1 VALAN
6 LEVFEVSQPGPTEAA
21 AVEAQTDGGELTER
35 TKLIDPMTM
44 EESSL
49 PFLSGAEAAV
59 ESAARK
65 TKIKPLSLLPLIALI
80 FYDVSGG
87 PFGTEVPCLCSS
99 CNSVQFLQLQNV
111 ACSIQTFRGQFC
123 IAGRCQCGR
132 STACNSW
139 LPTTAPHLECT

>member
-1 VALAN
+1 MTLVN

-21 AVEAQTDGGELTER
+21 AVEAQTDGGELTEH
-35 TKLIDPMTM
+35 TKLIDSMTM
-44 EESSL
+44 EESSV

-87 PFGTEVPCLCSS
+87 PFGTEV
-99 CNSVQFLQLQNV
+99 
-111 ACSIQTFRGQFC
+111 
-123 IAGRCQCGR
+123 
-132 STACNSW
+132 SW
-139 LPTTAPHLECT
+139 LCGFALQFNFYSLQHPDI